1 MKTHE
6 EYWVEQG
13 LTYKDNFEKFPP
25 REREY
30 YQQQEKFVLDMLEMV
45 RPPKSIL
52 EVGCGFGRYTRLL
65 YDKFKPDTYDAI
77 DVSPKQVAHTQALC
91 PEVQVWSSSIQVWA
105 DVMEESHTKYDL
117 IFAGEVLLHIPPEE
131 IEEVIAK
138 LLSLTAKSFVHVDAY
153 PPMAGQLHYPY
164 PTRTG
169 CISVSR
175 SRWTYV
181 HPYPAIYRILRVDRY
196 YEIIPPHNRQTVFVV
211 DI

>member
-1 MKTHE
+1 
-6 EYWVEQG
+6 
-13 LTYKDNFEKFPP
+13 
-25 REREY
+25 
-30 YQQQEKFVLDMLEMV
+30 
-45 RPPKSIL
+45 
-52 EVGCGFGRYTRLL
+52 
-65 YDKFKPDTYDAI
+65 
-77 DVSPKQVAHTQALC
+77 
-91 PEVQVWSSSIQVWA
+91 
-105 DVMEESHTKYDL
+105 MEESHTKYDL

-211 DI
+211 DV